1 MLRNAWSSVWVAG
14 EVQRVRPH
22 RNGHLY
28 LELVEK
34 GERDSVTGSLSG
46 VIWRGQLARIR
57 RALQSAGVEF
67 TEGVQIRCHGGLD
80 FYPPHGRVQFIIDDV
95 DPVFTEGRLEQRR
108 RETLKALEAA
118 GLLERNRE
126 RPLSIL
132 PLRVGLVTSEGSAA
146 FHDFLTTLRQSGYPF
161 EVSFVHSLVQGRE
174 AERQIVSAM
183 EALSRQHLDC
193 IALIRGGGSRSDLSV
208 FDAKAVAEAVA
219 TCPLPVL
226 TGLGHE
232 IDLSIADRVA
242 HTALKTPTGVGEFL
256 NQRVADVDRRLGQ
269 IEDRL
274 VARSRERL
282 RQGEQRLHGAWQS
295 IRSLAH
301 RVAILDERTL
311 RLSDALRRS
320 AQARLRSASA
330 TVAATRRVLA
340 RRAFLG
346 LQRGR
351 SAPERVASALARA
364 GRARLHE
371 ARTRLEG
378 WSRLVE
384 QLSPERTLSRGFS
397 VTRVVG
403 GAALRESKKA
413 PPGSRIETQ
422 LYRGR
427 LVSRVEET

>member
-1 MLRNAWSSVWVAG
+1 MVRQAWSSVWVAG

-46 VIWRGQLARIR
+46 VVWRGQLTRIR

-67 TEGVQIRCHGGLD
+67 TEGVQIRCHGSLD
-80 FYPPHGRVQFIIDDV
+80 FYPPHGRVQFVIDDV

-108 RETLKALEAA
+108 RETLRALEAS

-126 RPLSIL
+126 QSLSIL

-146 FHDFLTTLRQSGYPF
+146 FHDFLTTLKQSNYPF
-161 EVSFVHSLVQGRE
+161 EVSFVHSLVQGGD
-174 AERQIVSAM
+174 AESQIVSAVG
-183 EALSRQHLDC
+183 ALSRRELDC

-208 FDAKAVAEAVA
+208 FDSQAVAEAVA
-219 TCPLPVL
+219 MCPLPVL

-256 NQRVADVDRRLGQ
+256 VQRVAVVDRRLRQ
-269 IEDRL
+269 IEERL
-274 VARSRERL
+274 VARSREQL
-282 RQGEQRLHGAWQS
+282 RHGEQRLHAAWQS

-301 RVAILDERTL
+301 RVAVLEERTL

-330 TVAATRRVLA
+330 AVAGTRRVLA
-340 RRAFLG
+340 RRAFVS

-351 SAPERVASALARA
+351 AAPERIASALTRA
-364 GRARLHE
+364 GRARLQE
-371 ARTRLEG
+371 ARTRLDG

-397 VTRVVG
+397 VTRTAG
-403 GAALRESKKA
+403 GAALRDAQKA